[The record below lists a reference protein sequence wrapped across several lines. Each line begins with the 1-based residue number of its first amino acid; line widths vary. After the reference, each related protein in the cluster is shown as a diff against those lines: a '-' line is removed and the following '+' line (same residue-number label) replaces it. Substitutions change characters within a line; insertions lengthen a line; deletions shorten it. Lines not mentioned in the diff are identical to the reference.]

1 MGDDERMSSCRRKVA
16 KAPCA
21 AGAVIAAVGLLVGC
35 GAAAPRVVMQNDTGS
50 PMHVF
55 YCNNRAGTEGVR
67 GNDVVLSPGKSA
79 TDFWNSPDAAGPVGI
94 ATSPG
99 DLLVGCLADPSPGQD
114 RPGTRTLRLSASP
127 RCPGQTGQPKIRSV
141 QPR

>member
-1 MGDDERMSSCRRKVA
+1 LRAQGGPSCGRKVA
-16 KAPCA
+16 QALSA
-21 AGAVIAAVGLLVGC
+21 AGALIAAVGLLAGC
-35 GAAAPRVVMQNDTGS
+35 GAAAPRVVIQNDTAS

-55 YCNNRAGTEGVR
+55 YCNNRPCTEGVS

-79 TDFWNSPDAAGPVGI
+79 MDFWNSPDSVGPVGI

-114 RPGTRTLRLSASP
+114 RPGTRTLRLSTSR
-127 RCPGQTGQPKIRSV
+127 RCPGQSGQSKIRLV
-141 QPR
+141 QP